1 MEYQADNHLA
11 SQEIPNFEGTQRF
24 LQEPATGSYP
34 ETYQTSLIM
43 LLPYF

>member
-1 MEYQADNHLA
+1 MEYQADNHLS
-11 SQEIPNFEGTQRF
+11 SQEIPDFNGTQRF

-34 ETYQTSLIM
+34 ETCQTSVVI